1 MSKCG
6 FLMACFVLLLV
17 QFEAVAQ
24 SSDTSQKVSADAV
37 PPVILAG
44 LAAYKDKGPDEA
56 VKAWIK
62 GSPMDGNKEALG
74 EGDALRGIQGFY
86 GAYQEFDFLSTR
98 DLSPRSRVIYLVL
111 DYEKGPDLREVFGL

>member
-1 MSKCG
+1 MSSCV
-6 FLMACFVLLLV
+6 FLRACFVLLLV
-17 QFEAVAQ
+17 QFEAVAK
-24 SSDTSQKVSADAV
+24 SPDTSQKVSADAV

-74 EGDALRGIQGFY
+74 EAGDSGFLWR
-86 GAYQEFDFLSTR
+86 LSGVR
-98 DLSPRSRVIYLVL
+98 FFEHARFIAKVASNLS
-111 DYEKGPDLREVFGL
+111 GP